1 MTRHA
6 NGNHAKG
13 KGAGTMSTVRL
24 DPPERLAMSLG
35 EAMFTQRAIRRL
47 RPDPVSDEDLKLL
60 MDAASKAPN
69 SRNEQNARFLVVRD
83 RDRVRRFGEL
93 YREAWWAKQPAD
105 WRPEG
110 APPGDRHLAP
120 MRLAEAMKDAPV
132 VVLAVSRVPGHASS
146 VLPSVQNLMLAA
158 RALGIGSVLTTLHPR
173 VTERVQGGQHPAG
186 SRGPLLHPPGLPGRP
201 VRRDGAPARFG
212 DHLLRGMGQPAAV
225 GVSQAAQ

>member
-1 MTRHA
+1 
-6 NGNHAKG
+6 
-13 KGAGTMSTVRL
+13 
-24 DPPERLAMSLG
+24 MSLG

-47 RPDPVSDEDLKLL
+47 RPDPVRDEDLKLL

-146 VLPSVQNLMLAA
+146 VLPAVQNLMLAA
-158 RALGIGSVLTTLHPR
+158 RALGIGSVLTTLHPQ
-173 VTERVQGGQHPAG
+173 VIERVQELFRIPQEAEVHCCI
-186 SRGPLLHPPGLPGRP
+186 PLGYPEG
-201 VRRDGAPARFG
+201 RFG
-212 DHLLRGMGQPAAV
+212 ATARQPASETTYYEEW
-225 GVSQAAQ
+225 GNPPPWE

>member
-1 MTRHA
+1 
-6 NGNHAKG
+6 
-13 KGAGTMSTVRL
+13 MSTVRL

-47 RPDPVSDEDLKLL
+47 RPDPVSNEDLHLL

-120 MRLAEAMKDAPV
+120 MRLADAMKDAPV

-146 VLPSVQNLMLAA
+146 VLPAVQNLMLAA

-173 VTERVQGGQHPAG
+173 VTERVHDLFRIPREAEVHCCI
-186 SRGPLLHPPGLPGRP
+186 PLGYPEG
-201 VRRDGAPARFG
+201 RFG
-212 DHLLRGMGQPAAV
+212 ATARQPASETTYYEEW
-225 GVSQAAQ
+225 GNPPPWE